1 MRGVNNRA
9 LDKEIQASPPEI
21 NRVLL
26 ERIFS
31 YIRPYLWQL
40 LVIIAII
47 LFSSVLGI
55 FPSVLSG
62 KIIDEGFIAEDFDRL
77 VVLIALSVGVLFASS
92 LISLMQVYLSAWLSQ
107 NIAKDLRNQMYA
119 HLQKMPQ
126 SFFTSRKQG
135 EIVTR
140 MTSDIAGVES
150 VITGTFTQ
158 TISNV
163 AVLLTSIVVMFRM
176 NWILAVVSL
185 LVVPLLVIP
194 IKLVG
199 KKRWALTTETQQMND
214 QANEVVNETLSV
226 SGQQLVKL
234 FTKEESEHKRF
245 GKINDDLSALKIKE
259 RTLGS
264 FFRMVAFTLVELGPM
279 VLYLIGGFLILK
291 RGHTNLTIGD
301 ITIMV
306 SLMMRL
312 YRPLMNLLDVQIEF
326 VRSLALF
333 TRIFDYLDLSVEIE
347 EVENPIVIDDFKGN
361 LTFNDVYF
369 DYQPNKP
376 IIKGVS
382 FSVEA
387 GKTLAI
393 VGHSGAGKSTLFNLI
408 PRLYDS
414 KGGDIYLDGVSIK
427 DLDLEFL
434 RQQIGMVTQETYLF
448 NASIKENLL
457 YAKADATDTELVE
470 ACRAANI
477 HDFIMS
483 LPDGYETVV
492 GNRGTKLS
500 GGEKQRVSI
509 ARVIL
514 KNPKILL
521 LDEATSSLDS
531 ISEQL
536 IQEALEPLMKER
548 TTLVIAHR
556 LSTIMNADEI
566 LVLDKGRVAEV
577 GTHLELLEQDSLYK
591 QMYQTQFKTFLE
603 SEEFYESLLADV

>member
-21 NRVLL
+21 NRALL

-40 LVIIAII
+40 VVIIIII

-62 KIIDEGFIAEDFDRL
+62 KIIDKGFIAGDFDRL
-77 VVLIALSVGVLFASS
+77 VVLIALSVSVLFASS

-107 NIAKDLRNQMYA
+107 HVAKDLRNQMYA

-163 AVLLTSIVVMFRM
+163 AVLLTSTVAMFSM

-279 VLYLIGGFLILK
+279 VLYLIGGILILQ
-291 RGHTNLTIGD
+291 RGYTNLTIGD

-333 TRIFDYLDLSVEIE
+333 TRIFDYLDLPVEIE

-361 LTFNDVYF
+361 LTFDDVYF

-427 DLDLEFL
+427 ELDLEFL

-577 GTHLELLEQDSLYK
+577 GTHLELLEQDELYK
-591 QMYQTQFKTFLE
+591 RMYQTQFKTLLE
-603 SEEFYESLLADV
+603 NEELYESLQADV